1 MKIAKFCIALSLVV
15 IHGCGGGGG
24 GSDNA
29 PGNSSAGTTPVG
41 GSPATPTT
49 TLASSATSLALVV
62 KNPAQSGYLS
72 GTPRLISVTNIG
84 SSPALAVTYVPSPAL
99 PSGTTVTPADCGD
112 MAPNAT
118 CVLTV
123 TPGAAPSAAPA
134 DTSPAPVTLTIA
146 GTNTN
151 ALGVA
156 VQVLTYG
163 SVYQAGYLFSV
174 DDATP
179 NTGSIGGKVV
189 ALTDQSTTV
198 VWSPAGNDN
207 IPGIY
212 ETSVAPPA
220 ACNGNTDGACNTRVI
235 TQFYSAYPSNT
246 YAAGLCSTA
255 NIGGFADWYLPAI
268 CELGY
273 DASGLASSTRCGAP
287 RTPTL
292 QNMQSNLVDN
302 GNMGGLTIF
311 PRYWSSGEAAA
322 INPNNPAMYAAVQQ
336 FDIGG
341 RTFQIANAKSHTTS
355 IFTRCVRALTH

>member
-1 MKIAKFCIALSLVV
+1 M
-15 IHGCGGGGG
+15 
-24 GSDNA
+24 
-29 PGNSSAGTTPVG
+29 
-41 GSPATPTT
+41 
-49 TLASSATSLALVV
+49 ALVV
-62 KNPAQSGYLS
+62 NNPAQSSYLT
-72 GTPRLISVTNIG
+72 GTSRVISVTNVG
-84 SSPALAVTYVPSPAL
+84 NNPALAVTYVPSPAL
-99 PSGTTVTPADCGD
+99 PSGTTVTPASCGD

-123 TPGAAPSAAPA
+123 TPGSIPSAAPA
-134 DTSPAPVTLTIA
+134 DTSPAPVTLAIV

-156 VQVLTYG
+156 IQVLTYG

-179 NTGSIGGKVV
+179 NTSSIGGKVV
-189 ALTDQSTTV
+189 ALTDQATLV
-198 VWSPAGNDN
+198 QWSPAGNDN

-235 TQFYSAYPSNT
+235 TRFYSSYPSNT

-255 NIGGFADWYLPAI
+255 AMGGFADWYLPAI

-273 DASGLASSTRCGAP
+273 DFSGLARSTRCGPPRAP
-287 RTPTL
+287 IL

-302 GNMGGLTIF
+302 GNMAGLTIF
-311 PRYWSSGEAAA
+311 PRYWSSAEMAATT
-322 INPNNPAMYAAVQQ
+322 PNDPAMYAAVQQ
-336 FDIGG
+336 FDIAG
-341 RTFQIANAKSHTTS
+341 RTFQIANAKSHTTTMY
-355 IFTRCVRALTH
+355 TRCVRALTN